1 MHFDAVFGQLVRN
14 LVRYRRIVDQDRIV
28 KGEEEEEFTL
38 I

>member
-14 LVRYRRIVDQDRIV
+14 PVRYRRIVDQDRIV
-28 KGEEEEEFTL
+28 EEEEGEFTL